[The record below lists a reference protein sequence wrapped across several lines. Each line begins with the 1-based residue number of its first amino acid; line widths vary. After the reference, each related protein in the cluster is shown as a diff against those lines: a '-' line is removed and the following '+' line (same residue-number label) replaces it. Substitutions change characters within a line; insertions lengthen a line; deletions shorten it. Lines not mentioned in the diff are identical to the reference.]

1 MYVLY
6 TLAHVAP
13 HTRLSRARVCG
24 HGVASVCIIPEDLSR
39 GASVA
44 PRPLPS
50 VARAAAQEPY
60 TSLCSSNCCRINGRT
75 SSAVAWLVRAS
86 VSAQGQGRGEGEG
99 ESEGEGEGEG
109 EGQYQGHLSATSH
122 ALEEGQQL
130 ELLR

>member
-1 MYVLY
+1 M
-6 TLAHVAP
+6 
-13 HTRLSRARVCG
+13 
-24 HGVASVCIIPEDLSR
+24 
-39 GASVA
+39 
-44 PRPLPS
+44 
-50 VARAAAQEPY
+50 
-60 TSLCSSNCCRINGRT
+60 
-75 SSAVAWLVRAS
+75 AWLVRAS